1 MSSLMKIFKNPK
13 KIFSEKILV
22 NMLEQIVLVEQKE
35 NLLEQK
41 NICLLEK
48 NQKNFFSRAKFLHA
62 RIKYF

>member
-1 MSSLMKIFKNPK
+1 MKIFKNPK

-48 NQKNFFSRAKFLHA
+48 NQKKFFSRAKFLLEHA